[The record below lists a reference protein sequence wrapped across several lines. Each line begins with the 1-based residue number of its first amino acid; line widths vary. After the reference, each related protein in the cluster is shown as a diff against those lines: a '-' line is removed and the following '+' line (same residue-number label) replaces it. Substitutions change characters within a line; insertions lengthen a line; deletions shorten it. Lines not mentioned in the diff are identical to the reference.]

1 MLYNYIEYKLYNY
14 IEYKKEEKG
23 VIMKKKIYMLGVLI
37 LIFILNLINYIVET
51 QYGVN
56 LVEYFTISKPLTKEE
71 QQWLKNHGD
80 IIYGADKN
88 APPLR
93 YVDTDNQYKGIF
105 IDYLNSLS
113 IESGL
118 QIEVRPLVWDKAL
131 AELKNENTDICDMFP
146 STQRSKNYLFS
157 NPIYKLRGVIVTNES
172 NKDIANIGDLKD
184 KTIAVQLGD
193 YTNEFLEDN
202 VTNAKYI
209 YVADINEALKLL
221 KNGEADAVVG
231 DEPVCSYFIQEN
243 NYKDDLKIVEKA
255 IYENDVVLAVPKS
268 HEMLVNIINKG
279 IYSLNKNNIMEKMQQ
294 KWFGI
299 SATMTYTG
307 EKETYSAKIVLSII
321 FIFILFTYL
330 FCLINRSLKNAVTDR
345 TKELNRSKN
354 ELQAA
359 FDVFNRNIVIVD
371 SRGRILNGNRAFYEY
386 CNFTKE
392 ESSSKRV
399 YEIDDMFK
407 YVWET
412 IDVKNNK
419 EIPFEFNYNNRIYT
433 IHVRNIKDI
442 DQLKNN
448 KDEENKAY
456 DMLITVEDIT
466 NRKATEKQLLQ
477 SEKMAAIGQ
486 LAAGIAHEIRNPLGV
501 IRNYCYL
508 LKGKNARQNEEIY
521 QKSIDNIELSVERAS
536 GIIDNLLNFSAISG
550 DEFKEINIREFL
562 LSILQLEKKSMKE
575 MNIEAT
581 LSCENIF
588 INTNEESLKH
598 IFINLITNAVDSMP
612 NGGIIEVTC
621 INKDPVIQIDITDTG
636 IGIEKH
642 NLDNIFNPF
651 FTTKNPGKGTG
662 LGLFIVYNEVE
673 KLGGSIKITRSEIN
687 KGTTFR
693 IEIPIK
699 GDLI

>member
-1 MLYNYIEYKLYNY
+1 MLYNY

-23 VIMKKKIYMLGVLI
+23 VIMKKKIYIVGVLI
-37 LIFILNLINYIVET
+37 LIFILKLINYIVEN

-56 LVEYFTISKPLTKEE
+56 LSEYFTISKPLTKEE

-131 AELKNENTDICDMFP
+131 TELKNENTDICDMFP
-146 STQRSKNYLFS
+146 STERSKNYLFS
-157 NPIYKLRGVIVTNES
+157 NPIYKLRGVIVTNED
-172 NKDIANIGDLKD
+172 NKDIVNIGDLKD

-221 KNGEADAVVG
+221 KNGQADAVVG

-307 EKETYSAKIVLSII
+307 EKETYSAKIVLIII

-330 FCLINRSLKNAVTDR
+330 FYLINRSLKNAVDDR

-371 SRGRILNGNRAFYEY
+371 SSGSILNGNKSFYEY
-386 CNFTKE
+386 CDFTKE
-392 ESSSKRV
+392 ESSSKKV
-399 YEIDDMFK
+399 YEIDEMFK

-419 EIPFEFNYNNRIYT
+419 EIPFEFNYNNRTYT

-456 DMLITVEDIT
+456 DMLITVKDIT

-486 LAAGIAHEIRNPLGV
+486 LAAGIAHEIRNPLGI

-508 LKGKNARQNEEIY
+508 LQGKNARQNEEIY

-621 INKDPVIQIDITDTG
+621 INKGPVIQIDITDTG
-636 IGIEKH
+636 VGIEKH

>member
-1 MLYNYIEYKLYNY
+1 MIYNYIEYKT
-14 IEYKKEEKG
+14 EEKG
-23 VIMKKKIYMLGVLI
+23 VIMKKKIYILGVLI
-37 LIFILNLINYIVET
+37 LIFILNLINYIVEN

-146 STQRSKNYLFS
+146 STGRSKNYLFS
-157 NPIYKLRGVIVTNES
+157 NPIYKLRGVIVTNEG

-243 NYKDDLKIVEKA
+243 NYKDDLKIVEKS

-294 KWFGI
+294 KWLGI

-330 FCLINRSLKNAVTDR
+330 FYLINRSLKNAVDDR

-371 SRGRILNGNRAFYEY
+371 SRGSILNGNKSFYEY
-386 CNFTKE
+386 CDFTKE
-392 ESSSKRV
+392 ESSSKKV

-448 KDEENKAY
+448 KHEENKAY
-456 DMLITVEDIT
+456 DMLITVKDIT

-486 LAAGIAHEIRNPLGV
+486 LAAGIAHEIRNPLGI

-508 LKGKNARQNEEIY
+508 LQGKNARQNEEIY

-612 NGGIIEVTC
+612 NGGIIEVIC
-621 INKDPVIQIDITDTG
+621 INKGPVIQIDIIDTG
-636 IGIEKH
+636 VGIEKH

-693 IEIPIK
+693 IEIPTK

>member
-1 MLYNYIEYKLYNY
+1 
-14 IEYKKEEKG
+14 
-23 VIMKKKIYMLGVLI
+23 
-37 LIFILNLINYIVET
+37 
-51 QYGVN
+51 
-56 LVEYFTISKPLTKEE
+56 
-71 QQWLKNHGD
+71 
-80 IIYGADKN
+80 
-88 APPLR
+88 
-93 YVDTDNQYKGIF
+93 
-105 IDYLNSLS
+105 
-113 IESGL
+113 
-118 QIEVRPLVWDKAL
+118 
-131 AELKNENTDICDMFP
+131 
-146 STQRSKNYLFS
+146 
-157 NPIYKLRGVIVTNES
+157 
-172 NKDIANIGDLKD
+172 
-184 KTIAVQLGD
+184 
-193 YTNEFLEDN
+193 
-202 VTNAKYI
+202 
-209 YVADINEALKLL
+209 
-221 KNGEADAVVG
+221 
-231 DEPVCSYFIQEN
+231 
-243 NYKDDLKIVEKA
+243 
-255 IYENDVVLAVPKS
+255 
-268 HEMLVNIINKG
+268 
-279 IYSLNKNNIMEKMQQ
+279 
-294 KWFGI
+294 
-299 SATMTYTG
+299 
-307 EKETYSAKIVLSII
+307 
-321 FIFILFTYL
+321 
-330 FCLINRSLKNAVTDR
+330 
-345 TKELNRSKN
+345 
-354 ELQAA
+354 
-359 FDVFNRNIVIVD
+359 
-371 SRGRILNGNRAFYEY
+371 
-386 CNFTKE
+386 
-392 ESSSKRV
+392 
-399 YEIDDMFK
+399 
-407 YVWET
+407 
-412 IDVKNNK
+412 
-419 EIPFEFNYNNRIYT
+419 
-433 IHVRNIKDI
+433 
-442 DQLKNN
+442 
-448 KDEENKAY
+448 
-456 DMLITVEDIT
+456 MLITVEDIT

-621 INKDPVIQIDITDTG
+621 INKDPVIQIDITDMG

>member
-1 MLYNYIEYKLYNY
+1 MLYNY

-23 VIMKKKIYMLGVLI
+23 VIMKKKIYIVGVLI
-37 LIFILNLINYIVET
+37 LIFILNLINYIVEN

-56 LVEYFTISKPLTKEE
+56 LAEYFTISKPLTKEE

-131 AELKNENTDICDMFP
+131 TELKNENTDICDMFP
-146 STQRSKNYLFS
+146 STERSKNYLFS
-157 NPIYKLRGVIVTNES
+157 NPIYKLRGVIVTNED
-172 NKDIANIGDLKD
+172 NKDIVNIGDLKD

-193 YTNEFLEDN
+193 YTNEFLEEN

-221 KNGEADAVVG
+221 KNGQADAVVG

-307 EKETYSAKIVLSII
+307 EKETYSAKIILSVI

-330 FCLINRSLKNAVTDR
+330 FYLINRSLKNAVDDR

-371 SRGRILNGNRAFYEY
+371 SSGSILNGNKSFYEY
-386 CNFTKE
+386 CDFTKE
-392 ESSSKRV
+392 ESSSKKV
-399 YEIDDMFK
+399 YEIDEMFK

-419 EIPFEFNYNNRIYT
+419 EIPFEFNYNNRTYT

-456 DMLITVEDIT
+456 DMLITVKDIT

-486 LAAGIAHEIRNPLGV
+486 LAAGIAHEIRNPLGI

-508 LKGKNARQNEEIY
+508 LQGKNARQNEEIY

-621 INKDPVIQIDITDTG
+621 INKGPVIQIDITDTG
-636 IGIEKH
+636 VGIEKH

>member
-1 MLYNYIEYKLYNY
+1 MLYNY

-23 VIMKKKIYMLGVLI
+23 VIMKKKIYIVGVLI
-37 LIFILNLINYIVET
+37 LIFILKLINYIVEN

-56 LVEYFTISKPLTKEE
+56 LSEYFTISKPLTKEE

-131 AELKNENTDICDMFP
+131 TELKNENTDICDMFP
-146 STQRSKNYLFS
+146 STERSKNYLFS
-157 NPIYKLRGVIVTNES
+157 NPIYKLRGVIVTNED
-172 NKDIANIGDLKD
+172 NKDIVNIGDLKD

-221 KNGEADAVVG
+221 KNGQADAVVG

-307 EKETYSAKIVLSII
+307 EKETYSAKIILSVI

-330 FCLINRSLKNAVTDR
+330 FYLINRSLKNAVDDR

-371 SRGRILNGNRAFYEY
+371 SRGSILNGNRAFYEY
-386 CNFTKE
+386 CDFTKE
-392 ESSSKRV
+392 ESSSKKV
-399 YEIDDMFK
+399 YEIDEMFK

-419 EIPFEFNYNNRIYT
+419 EIPFEFNYNNRTYT

-456 DMLITVEDIT
+456 DMLITVKDIT

-486 LAAGIAHEIRNPLGV
+486 LAAGIAHEIRNPLGI

-508 LKGKNARQNEEIY
+508 LQGKNARQNEEIY

-621 INKDPVIQIDITDTG
+621 INKGPVIQIDITDTG
-636 IGIEKH
+636 VGIEKH

>member
-1 MLYNYIEYKLYNY
+1 MLYNY

-23 VIMKKKIYMLGVLI
+23 VIMKKKIYIVGVLI
-37 LIFILNLINYIVET
+37 LIFILNLINYIVEN

-56 LVEYFTISKPLTKEE
+56 LAEYFTISKPLTKEE

-131 AELKNENTDICDMFP
+131 TELKNENTDICDMFP
-146 STQRSKNYLFS
+146 STERSKNYLFS
-157 NPIYKLRGVIVTNES
+157 NPIYKLRGVIVTNED
-172 NKDIANIGDLKD
+172 NKDIVNIGDLKD

-221 KNGEADAVVG
+221 KNGQADAVVG

-307 EKETYSAKIVLSII
+307 EKETYSAKIVLIII

-330 FCLINRSLKNAVTDR
+330 FYLINRSLKNAVDDR

-371 SRGRILNGNRAFYEY
+371 SSGSILNGNKSFYEY
-386 CNFTKE
+386 CDFTKE
-392 ESSSKRV
+392 ESSSKKV
-399 YEIDDMFK
+399 YEIDEMFK

-419 EIPFEFNYNNRIYT
+419 EIPFEFNYNNRTYT

-456 DMLITVEDIT
+456 DMLITVKDIT

-486 LAAGIAHEIRNPLGV
+486 LAAGIAHEIRNPLGI

-508 LKGKNARQNEEIY
+508 LQGKNARQNEEIY

-621 INKDPVIQIDITDTG
+621 INKGPVIQIDITDTG
-636 IGIEKH
+636 VGIEKH

>member
-1 MLYNYIEYKLYNY
+1 MLYNY

-23 VIMKKKIYMLGVLI
+23 VIMKKKIYIVGVLI
-37 LIFILNLINYIVET
+37 LIFILNLINYIVEN

-56 LVEYFTISKPLTKEE
+56 LAEYFTISKPLTKEE

-131 AELKNENTDICDMFP
+131 TELKNENTDICDMFP
-146 STQRSKNYLFS
+146 SIQRSKNYLFS

-221 KNGEADAVVG
+221 KNGQADAVVG

-307 EKETYSAKIVLSII
+307 EKETYSAKIVLIII

-330 FCLINRSLKNAVTDR
+330 FYLINRSLKNAVDDR

-386 CNFTKE
+386 CDFTKE
-392 ESSSKRV
+392 ESSSKKV
-399 YEIDDMFK
+399 YEIDEMFK

-419 EIPFEFNYNNRIYT
+419 EIPFEFNYNNRTYT

-456 DMLITVEDIT
+456 DMLITVKDIT

-486 LAAGIAHEIRNPLGV
+486 LAAGIAHEIRNPLGI

-508 LKGKNARQNEEIY
+508 LQGKNARQNEEIY

-621 INKDPVIQIDITDTG
+621 INKGPVIQIDITDTG
-636 IGIEKH
+636 VGIEKH

>member
-1 MLYNYIEYKLYNY
+1 MLYNY

-23 VIMKKKIYMLGVLI
+23 VIMKKKIYIVGVLI
-37 LIFILNLINYIVET
+37 LIFILNLINYIVEN

-56 LVEYFTISKPLTKEE
+56 LTEYFTISKPLTKEE

-131 AELKNENTDICDMFP
+131 TELKNENTDICDMFP
-146 STQRSKNYLFS
+146 STERSKNYLFS
-157 NPIYKLRGVIVTNES
+157 NPIYKLRGVIVTNED
-172 NKDIANIGDLKD
+172 NKDIVNIGDLKD

-193 YTNEFLEDN
+193 YTNEFLEEN

-221 KNGEADAVVG
+221 KNGQADAVVG

-330 FCLINRSLKNAVTDR
+330 FYLINRSLKNAVDDR

-371 SRGRILNGNRAFYEY
+371 SSGSILNGNKSFYEY
-386 CNFTKE
+386 CDFTKE
-392 ESSSKRV
+392 ESSSKKV
-399 YEIDDMFK
+399 YEIDEMFK

-419 EIPFEFNYNNRIYT
+419 EIPFEFNYNNRTYT

-456 DMLITVEDIT
+456 DMLITVKDIT

-486 LAAGIAHEIRNPLGV
+486 LAAGIAHEIRNPLGI

-508 LKGKNARQNEEIY
+508 LQGKNARQNEEIY

-621 INKDPVIQIDITDTG
+621 INKGPVIQIDITDTG
-636 IGIEKH
+636 VGIEKH

>member
-1 MLYNYIEYKLYNY
+1 MASD
-14 IEYKKEEKG
+14 
-23 VIMKKKIYMLGVLI
+23 
-37 LIFILNLINYIVET
+37 F
-51 QYGVN
+51 GVN
-56 LVEYFTISKPLTKEE
+56 LAEYFTISKPLTKEE

-131 AELKNENTDICDMFP
+131 TELKNENTDICDMFP
-146 STQRSKNYLFS
+146 STERSKNYLFS
-157 NPIYKLRGVIVTNES
+157 NPIYKLRGVIVTNED
-172 NKDIANIGDLKD
+172 NKDIVNIGDLKD

-221 KNGEADAVVG
+221 KNGQADAVVG

-307 EKETYSAKIVLSII
+307 EKETYSAKIVLIII

-330 FCLINRSLKNAVTDR
+330 FYLINRSLKNAVDDR

-371 SRGRILNGNRAFYEY
+371 SSGSILNGNKSFYEY
-386 CNFTKE
+386 CDFTKE
-392 ESSSKRV
+392 ESSSKKV
-399 YEIDDMFK
+399 YEIDEMFK

-419 EIPFEFNYNNRIYT
+419 EIPFEFNYNNRTYT

-456 DMLITVEDIT
+456 DMLITVKDIT

-486 LAAGIAHEIRNPLGV
+486 LAAGIAHEIRNPLGI

-508 LKGKNARQNEEIY
+508 LQGKNARQNEEIY

-621 INKDPVIQIDITDTG
+621 INKGPVIQIDITDTG
-636 IGIEKH
+636 VGIEKH

>member
-1 MLYNYIEYKLYNY
+1 MIYNYIKS
-14 IEYKKEEKG
+14 KKDNKE
-23 VIMKKKIYMLGVLI
+23 VIMRKKIYISGVLI
-37 LIFILNLINYIVET
+37 LILTIKLVNYIVED
-51 QYGVN
+51 QYGVS
-56 LVEYFTISKPLTKEE
+56 LMEYSTISKPLTEE
-71 QQWLKNHGD
+71 EKQWLKDHGD

-131 AELKNENTDICDMFP
+131 SELKNEKTDICDMFP
-146 STQRSKNYLFS
+146 SVERSKDYLFS
-157 NPIYKLRGVIVTNES
+157 NPIYKLRGVIVANDNNEEIKNLS
-172 NKDIANIGDLKD
+172 DLNN

-193 YTNEFLEDN
+193 YTNEFLEEN
-202 VTNAKYI
+202 VKGAKYV
-209 YVADINEALKLL
+209 YVADIKEALKVL
-221 KNGEADAVVG
+221 NRGEADAVVG
-231 DEPVCSYFIQEN
+231 DEPVCSYFIQKNDYEG
-243 NYKDDLKIVEKA
+243 KLKIVEKE

-268 HEMLVNIINKG
+268 HGTLVNIINKG

-307 EKETYSAKIVLSII
+307 EKETHSFKILLSVL
-321 FIFILFTYL
+321 FIFILLTYL
-330 FCLINRSLKNAVTDR
+330 FYLINRSLKNAVADR

-359 FDVFNRNIVIVD
+359 FDVFNRIIVIVD
-371 SRGRILNGNRAFYEY
+371 GRGKILNCNKSFYNY

-392 ESSSKRV
+392 EASSKKV
-399 YEIDDMFK
+399 YEIDEMFK
-407 YVWET
+407 YIWQT
-412 IDVKNNK
+412 LDVKNMK
-419 EIPFEFNYNNRIYT
+419 EAPFEFNYNNRIYR

-442 DQLKNN
+442 EQLDK
-448 KDEENKAY
+448 KSEENKTY
-456 DMLITVEDIT
+456 DMLITINDIT
-466 NRKATEKQLLQ
+466 NTKATEKQLLQ

-486 LAAGIAHEIRNPLGV
+486 LAAGVAHEIRNPLGI

-508 LKGKNARQNEEIY
+508 LQGKNARQNEEIY

-550 DEFKEINIREFL
+550 DEYKKINIREFL
-562 LSILQLEKKSMKE
+562 LFILQLEKKSMKE
-575 MNIEAT
+575 MNIESI
-581 LSCENIF
+581 LSCENIC
-588 INTNEESLKH
+588 IYTNEESLKH

-612 NGGIIEVTC
+612 NGGIIKITC
-621 INKDPVIQIDITDTG
+621 FDKGPIIQIDITDSG
-636 IGIEKH
+636 VGIEKH

-662 LGLFIVYNEVE
+662 LGLFIVYNEVQ
-673 KLGGSIKITRSEIN
+673 KLGGSIEITSSEIN
-687 KGTTFR
+687 IGTTFR
-693 IEIPIK
+693 IEIPTK
-699 GDLI
+699 GGLI

>member
-1 MLYNYIEYKLYNY
+1 MLYNY

-23 VIMKKKIYMLGVLI
+23 VIMKKKIYIVGVLI
-37 LIFILNLINYIVET
+37 LIFILNLINYIVEN

-56 LVEYFTISKPLTKEE
+56 LAEYFTISKPLTKEE

-131 AELKNENTDICDMFP
+131 TELKNENTDICDMFP
-146 STQRSKNYLFS
+146 STERSKNYLFS
-157 NPIYKLRGVIVTNES
+157 NPIYKLRGVIVTNED
-172 NKDIANIGDLKD
+172 NKDIVNIGDLKD

-221 KNGEADAVVG
+221 KNGQADAVVG

-307 EKETYSAKIVLSII
+307 EKETYSAKIILSVI

-330 FCLINRSLKNAVTDR
+330 FYLINRSLKNAVDDR

-371 SRGRILNGNRAFYEY
+371 SSGSILNGNKSFYEY
-386 CNFTKE
+386 CDFTKE
-392 ESSSKRV
+392 ESSSKKV
-399 YEIDDMFK
+399 YEIDEMFK

-419 EIPFEFNYNNRIYT
+419 EIPFEFNYNNRTYT

-456 DMLITVEDIT
+456 DMLITVKDIT

-486 LAAGIAHEIRNPLGV
+486 LAAGIAHEIRNPLGI

-508 LKGKNARQNEEIY
+508 LQGKNARQNEEIY

-621 INKDPVIQIDITDTG
+621 INKGPVIQIDITDTG
-636 IGIEKH
+636 VGIEKH

>member
-1 MLYNYIEYKLYNY
+1 
-14 IEYKKEEKG
+14 
-23 VIMKKKIYMLGVLI
+23 MKKKIYISGIFI
-37 LIFILNLINYIVET
+37 LIFTVNLINYIVEN

-56 LVEYFTISKPLTKEE
+56 LIEYSTISKPLTKEE
-71 QQWLKNHGD
+71 KQWLKNHGD

-131 AELKNENTDICDMFP
+131 SELKNEKTDICDMFP
-146 STQRSKNYLFS
+146 SVERSKDYLFS
-157 NPIYKLRGVIVTNES
+157 NPIYNLRGVIVTNDN
-172 NKDIANIGDLKD
+172 NKDIKNLWDLND
-184 KTIAVQLGD
+184 KTIALQLGD
-193 YTNEFLEDN
+193 YTNEFLKEN
-202 VTNAKYI
+202 VKNAKYI
-209 YVADINEALKLL
+209 YVADINEALKVL

-231 DEPVCSYFIQEN
+231 DEPVCSYFIQKNHYEG
-243 NYKDDLKIVEKA
+243 KLKIVEKE

-268 HEMLVNIINKG
+268 HGTLVNIINKG

-307 EKETYSAKIVLSII
+307 EKETYSFKVILSIL
-321 FIFILFTYL
+321 FIFSLLTYL
-330 FCLINRSLKNAVTDR
+330 FYLINKSLKNAVSDR

-359 FDVFNRNIVIVD
+359 FDVFNIMIIIVD
-371 SRGRILNGNRAFYEY
+371 GRGQILNGNKSFYNY
-386 CNFTKE
+386 CDYTKE
-392 ESSSKRV
+392 EAFSKKV
-399 YEIDDMFK
+399 YEIDEMFK
-407 YVWET
+407 YIWQT
-412 IDVKNNK
+412 LDVKDRK
-419 EIPFEFNYNNRIYT
+419 EVPFEFNYNNRIYN

-442 DQLKNN
+442 EQLNN
-448 KDEENKAY
+448 KYEENKTY
-456 DMLITVEDIT
+456 DMLITIKDIT
-466 NRKATEKQLLQ
+466 NNKATEKQLLQ

-486 LAAGIAHEIRNPLGV
+486 LAAGVAHEIRNPLGI

-508 LKGKNARQNEEIY
+508 LQGKNARQNEEIY

-550 DEFKEINIREFL
+550 DEYRQINIREFL
-562 LSILQLEKKSMKE
+562 LFILQLEKKAMKE
-575 MNIEAT
+575 MNIEPI
-581 LSCENIF
+581 LSCENIL
-588 INTNEESLKH
+588 IYTNEESLKH

-612 NGGIIEVTC
+612 NGGTIKITC
-621 INKDPVIQIDITDTG
+621 VDKGPIIQIDISDSG
-636 IGIEKH
+636 VGIEKH

-662 LGLFIVYNEVE
+662 LGLFIVYNEVQ
-673 KLGGSIKITRSEIN
+673 KLGGNIGITRSEIN
-687 KGTTFR
+687 IGTTFR
-693 IEIPIK
+693 IEIPTK

>member
-1 MLYNYIEYKLYNY
+1 
-14 IEYKKEEKG
+14 
-23 VIMKKKIYMLGVLI
+23 MKNKIYILGVLI
-37 LIFILNLINYIVET
+37 LIFILNLINYIVEN

-56 LVEYFTISKPLTKEE
+56 LVEYFTISKPLTEDEK
-71 QQWLKNHGD
+71 QWLKNHGD

-93 YVDTDNQYKGIF
+93 YVDKDNQYKGIF

-146 STQRSKNYLFS
+146 STERSKNYLFS
-157 NPIYKLRGVIVTNES
+157 NPIYKLRGVIVTNED
-172 NKDIANIGDLKD
+172 NKDIVNIGDLKD

-209 YVADINEALKLL
+209 HVADINEALKLL
-221 KNGEADAVVG
+221 KNGQADAVVG

-243 NYKDDLKIVEKA
+243 NYKDDLKIVEKS

-307 EKETYSAKIVLSII
+307 EKESYSAKIVLSII

-330 FCLINRSLKNAVTDR
+330 FYLINRSLKNAVADR

-359 FDVFNRNIVIVD
+359 FDLFNRNIVIVD
-371 SRGRILNGNRAFYEY
+371 SSGSILNGNKSFYEY
-386 CNFTKE
+386 CDFTKE
-392 ESSSKRV
+392 ESSSKKV

-407 YVWET
+407 YIWET

-419 EIPFEFNYNNRIYT
+419 EIPFEFNYNNRIYA

-442 DQLKNN
+442 NQLKNN
-448 KDEENKAY
+448 KYEENKTY
-456 DMLITVEDIT
+456 DMLITVKDIT

-477 SEKMAAIGQ
+477 SEKMSAIGQ
-486 LAAGIAHEIRNPLGV
+486 LAAGIAHEIRNPLGI

-508 LKGKNARQNEEIY
+508 LQGKSARQNEEIY

-621 INKDPVIQIDITDTG
+621 INKGPAIQIDITDTG
-636 IGIEKH
+636 VGIEKH

>member
-1 MLYNYIEYKLYNY
+1 MIYNYIESKND
-14 IEYKKEEKG
+14 KKG
-23 VIMKKKIYMLGVLI
+23 VIMRKKIYISGVLI
-37 LIFILNLINYIVET
+37 LIFTINLINYIVEN

-56 LVEYFTISKPLTKEE
+56 LIEYSTISKPLTEE
-71 QQWLKNHGD
+71 EKLWLKDHGD

-93 YVDTDNQYKGIF
+93 YVDKENQYKGIF

-118 QIEVRPLVWDKAL
+118 QIEVRPLVWDEAL
-131 AELKNENTDICDMFP
+131 SELKNEKTDICDMFP
-146 STQRSKNYLFS
+146 SIERSKDYLFS
-157 NPIYKLRGVIVTNES
+157 NPIYKLRGVIVTNEN
-172 NKDIANIGDLKD
+172 NKDIKNIGDLND
-184 KTIAVQLGD
+184 KKIAVQLGD
-193 YTNEFLEDN
+193 YTNEFLEEN

-209 YVADINEALKLL
+209 YVADINEALKVL
-221 KNGEADAVVG
+221 KSGEADAVVG
-231 DEPVCSYFIQEN
+231 DEPVCSYFIQKNHYE
-243 NYKDDLKIVEKA
+243 DQLKIVEKE

-268 HEMLVNIINKG
+268 HGTLVNIINKG

-307 EKETYSAKIVLSII
+307 EKETYSFKIILSIF
-321 FIFILFTYL
+321 FIFILLTYL
-330 FCLINRSLKNAVTDR
+330 FYLINRSLKNAVADR

-359 FDVFNRNIVIVD
+359 FDVFNRMIIIVD
-371 SRGRILNGNRAFYEY
+371 GRGKILNGNKSFYNY
-386 CNFTKE
+386 CDYTKE
-392 ESSSKRV
+392 EASSKKV
-399 YEIDDMFK
+399 YEIDKMFK
-407 YVWET
+407 YIWQT
-412 IDVKNNK
+412 LDVKNSK
-419 EIPFEFNYNNRIYT
+419 EVPFEFNYNNRIYK

-442 DQLKNN
+442 EQLDNKSEKN
-448 KDEENKAY
+448 KTY
-456 DMLITVEDIT
+456 DMLITIKDIT
-466 NRKATEKQLLQ
+466 NTKATEKQLLQ

-486 LAAGIAHEIRNPLGV
+486 LAAGVAHEIRNPLGI

-508 LKGKNARQNEEIY
+508 LQGKNARQNEEIY

-536 GIIDNLLNFSAISG
+536 GIIDNLLNFSSISG
-550 DEFKEINIREFL
+550 DEYREINISEFL
-562 LSILQLEKKSMKE
+562 LFILQLEKKAMKE
-575 MNIEAT
+575 MNIEPI

-588 INTNEESLKH
+588 IYTNEESLKH

-612 NGGIIEVTC
+612 NGGAIKITC
-621 INKDPVIQIDITDTG
+621 VDKGPIIQIDIADSG

-662 LGLFIVYNEVE
+662 LGLFIVYNEVQ
-673 KLGGSIKITRSEIN
+673 KLGGNIEITRSEIN
-687 KGTTFR
+687 IGTTFR
-693 IEIPIK
+693 IEIPTK